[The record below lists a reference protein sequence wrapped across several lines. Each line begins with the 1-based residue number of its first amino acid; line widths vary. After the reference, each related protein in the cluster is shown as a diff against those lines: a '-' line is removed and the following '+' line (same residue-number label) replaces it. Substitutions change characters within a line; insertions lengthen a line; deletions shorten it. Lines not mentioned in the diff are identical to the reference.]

1 MKDQKN
7 NTIYRNF
14 ISGNW
19 KSSYSQKTYDVFNPA
34 DIQEK
39 IATVQYSISEDI
51 NEAIF
56 SADAASESWS
66 KTTAI
71 QRADILF
78 NAYNILK
85 RRFDEIARSITL
97 EEGKCIGDAEGE
109 VQRALSVI
117 QFMAGEGRRMH
128 GFTTPSELENTL
140 AYTYKRPLGVVSV
153 ITPWNFPL
161 AIPAWKIA
169 PALICGNT
177 IVFKPAFST
186 PITEFREEN
195 VMNLPNP

>member
-97 EEGKCIGDAEGE
+97 EEGKCIGDAVGE
-109 VQRALSVI
+109 VQRAL
-117 QFMAGEGRRMH
+117 
-128 GFTTPSELENTL
+128 
-140 AYTYKRPLGVVSV
+140 
-153 ITPWNFPL
+153 
-161 AIPAWKIA
+161 
-169 PALICGNT
+169 
-177 IVFKPAFST
+177 
-186 PITEFREEN
+186 
-195 VMNLPNP
+195 

>member
-7 NTIYRNF
+7 NPIYRNF

-19 KSSYSQKTYDVFNPA
+19 KSSYSEKTYDVFNPA

-109 VQRALSVI
+109 
-117 QFMAGEGRRMH
+117 
-128 GFTTPSELENTL
+128 P
-140 AYTYKRPLGVVSV
+140 K
-153 ITPWNFPL
+153 
-161 AIPAWKIA
+161 
-169 PALICGNT
+169 
-177 IVFKPAFST
+177 
-186 PITEFREEN
+186 
-195 VMNLPNP
+195 